1 MIRVKRVY
9 DPPERAGWQTIPGG
23 PTLASWTGCSS
34 SSTALRCRGR
44 CGWSGSRH
52 PGFEVL
58 VAVVVIATGM
68 WEEFIVEATE
78 ADAALLQTNHTI
90 ILFGLIQ
97 LLKFAPHLFI
107 SLEVIGDAGRAG
119 PGTPD

>member
-1 MIRVKRVY
+1 MAN
-9 DPPERAGWQTIPGG
+9 D
-23 PTLASWTGCSS
+23 SWWTDSGLVDGLLIVVHSS
-34 SSTALRCRGR
+34 SLSRPVWLEWLGR
-44 CGWSGSRH
+44 TFRH
-52 PGFEVL
+52 PGFI
-58 VAVVVIATGM
+58 VIATGV
-68 WEEFIVEATE
+68 WEEFIIEATE

>member
-1 MIRVKRVY
+1 MIWVKRVY
-9 DPPERAGWQTIPGG
+9 DPPSARDGKRFLVDRLCPRGVKRDAHRRAQ
-23 PTLASWTGCSS
+23 
-34 SSTALRCRGR
+34 
-44 CGWSGSRH
+44 
-52 PGFEVL
+52 L
-58 VAVVVIATGM
+58 VAVAAGVAGAAVVVIATGV
-68 WEEFIVEATE
+68 WEEFIIEATE

>member
-1 MIRVKRVY
+1 MAN
-9 DPPERAGWQTIPGG
+9 DFW
-23 PTLASWTGCSS
+23 WTDSG
-34 SSTALRCRGR
+34 RGR
-44 CGWSGSRH
+44 AAHRRAQL
-52 PGFEVL
+52 F
-58 VAVVVIATGM
+58 AVATGVAGAARPHLQASRLRSARGCRRDRHGV

-78 ADAALLQTNHTI
+78 ADAALLQANHAI

-97 LLKFAPHLFI
+97 LLKFAPHFFV